1 MPLAAPVTTPTVISR
16 SPVGSAPKCG
26 SAEGVADRDAL
37 RSLDEV
43 RVRPRG
49 DARELDVV
57 ESAEELA
64 EDGAGLQSGEVR
76 AQTEVPPEAEGH
88 VSRCV
93 LGEGVEGV
101 GVRERLLVTVRRR
114 VR

>member
-43 RVRPRG
+43 CVRPRG

-57 ESAEELA
+57 ESAEELP
-64 EDGAGLQSGEVR
+64 EDGADLESGEVR
-76 AQTEVPPEAEGH
+76 AEAEVPPEAEGH
-88 VSRCV
+88 VSCCV
-93 LGEGVEGV
+93 LAQRVEPV
-101 GVRERLLVTVRRR
+101 GIG
-114 VR
+114 